1 MNNNKQKPKTTRQ
14 FVKICLEDL
23 EAIIHH
29 KWATVNFWHMCWK
42 ADPYGSR
49 WMVCPKPETMS
60 DRSFREAKKV
70 LQEEGFFVFR
80 RVCDYEDSR
89 KTSHWEVKNLH
100 GARVKSFWLHQLD
113 TSGIADED
121 PEVAAHYEKGEA
133 ELQARKSEAPKKK
146 KRGKSPPKD
155 VPPEQIGG
163 TEMQPI
169 SEKGSENQRFQTP
182 SVSSQELLTEEFL
195 REEEQVAPTLGAA
208 LPVPPMDK
216 EVVEETGLK
225 DTITPS
231 YEVISSLPTEVSE
244 KSQLLARVLPS
255 IETNSIINTRV
266 KSDADEVVR
275 LHIPET
281 ITEPVSDWTYS
292 TPEERRRAEEEFEQ
306 QRGTA
311 AYQQTKAAASANI
324 KQKLLLAALSKTK
337 SPLKRQQLR
346 NQLIE
351 MGWQPSPANS
361 DNSTGSWEVHHG

>member
-29 KWATVNFWHMCWK
+29 KWAIVNFWHLCWK

-49 WMVCPKPETMS
+49 WMVCPKPESMS

-146 KRGKSPPKD
+146 KSGKSPPKEA
-155 VPPEQIGG
+155 PPEQIGG
-163 TEMQPI
+163 TKMQSI
-169 SEKGSENQRFQTP
+169 SEKSSENQGLQTP

-195 REEEQVAPTLGAA
+195 REEEQAAPALGAA
-208 LPVPPMDK
+208 LPVPPVEK
-216 EVVEETGLK
+216 EIVGKK
-225 DTITPS
+225 DTITGVS
-231 YEVISSLPTEVSE
+231 EVISSLPVVKKPRPDIEESREVSE
-244 KSQLLARVLPS
+244 KSRMLAEVSTPSKRSDVPEIVRV
-255 IETNSIINTRV
+255 E
-266 KSDADEVVR
+266 
-275 LHIPET
+275 IPET
-281 ITEPVSDWTYS
+281 VAEPVSDWTYS
-292 TPEERRRAEEEFEQ
+292 TPEERRRAETEFEQ
-306 QRGTA
+306 QRNTT
-311 AYQQTKAAASANI
+311 AYQETKAAASANV
-324 KQKLLLAALSKTK
+324 KQQLLLTLLSKTK
-337 SPLKRQQLR
+337 NPLKRQQLR

-351 MGWQPSPANS
+351 MGWQPSHANS
-361 DNSTGSWEVHHG
+361 DNSTDSWEVRHG